1 MNTHTID
8 GTLFARMIKEGTREL
23 NRNRQTVNDLNVFP
37 IPDGDTGDNMFMT
50 ISGGAQAADASC
62 GDISQVAKQVSQGTF
77 MGARGNSGVILSRI
91 FKGIGTGLSEGTHAD
106 VRTFVNALQL
116 GVKES
121 YKAVSQP
128 VEGTILTVFRE
139 AVEETAGLVR
149 DDTPY
154 EHLFEELLDAMS
166 RSLKKTPELLDVLRQ
181 AGVVDSGGAGLI
193 YIFQG
198 MENALLGL
206 ETEDETS
213 GHGAADTQ
221 PAIDLSKFNENSEL
235 VYGYCTEFILQLMT
249 AKVGDVSL
257 FDEQEVFDYLN
268 SVGESVVA
276 FRDGSIIRVHVH
288 TKTPGDILNHCQ
300 KWGEFLKLKIEN
312 MTVQHNETIGHEKR
326 PELVLTTKK
335 PRKKFATVTVAAGD
349 GVCDIFREVGVDAVI
364 NGGQSMNPA
373 VKDFLDAYE
382 GIDADNI
389 IVFPNNGN
397 VILTARQSADV
408 YDKSNIV
415 VIPNKDLGTGY
426 AAISMLDVS
435 AETVDDIVASINASM
450 EGVVTAMVSRANRDT
465 EQDGVAITSGH
476 YIGFAE
482 SKVYT
487 DNAERVKAAED
498 LAEKLGAG
506 DYSILMLI
514 KGKGIPQDEAD
525 GLLEALEGKYRRTEI
540 IPIDGRQ
547 PIHDYIMIF
556 EE

>member
-8 GTLFARMIKEGTREL
+8 GTLFARMVKEGTREL

-62 GDISQVAKQVSQGTF
+62 ADISQVAKQVSQGTF

-91 FKGIGTGLSEGTHAD
+91 FKGIGTGLSNGADAD
-106 VRTFVNALQL
+106 VRTFLGALQL

-139 AVEETAGLVR
+139 AVEETTNLVK

-154 EHLFEELLDAMS
+154 ELLFEELLDAMS

-206 ETEDETS
+206 ETEDDASAHTATDS
-213 GHGAADTQ
+213 Q
-221 PAIDLSKFNENSEL
+221 PTIDLSKFNENSEL

-257 FDEQEVFDYLN
+257 FNEQEVFDYLN

-276 FRDGSIIRVHVH
+276 FRDGSIVRVHVH

-312 MTVQHNETIGHEKR
+312 MTVQHNETIGHER

-364 NGGQSMNPA
+364 NGGQSMNPS
-373 VKDFLDAYE
+373 VRDFLDAYE

-435 AETVDDIVASINASM
+435 AETVDDIVSSINASM
-450 EGVVTAMVSRANRDT
+450 EGVVTAMVSQANRDT
-465 EQDGVAITSGH
+465 EQDGVQIVSGH
-476 YIGFAE
+476 YIGFAG
-482 SKVYT
+482 STVYT
-487 DNAERVKAAED
+487 DNADRAAAALD
-498 LAEKLGAG
+498 LAEKLNAG

-514 KGKGIPQDEAD
+514 KGKDVPQQEAD
-525 GLLEALEGKYRRTEI
+525 ELLGTLEKKYRLTEI
-540 IPIDGRQ
+540 IPIDGEQ
-547 PIHDYIMIF
+547 PIHDYVMIL

>member
-8 GTLFARMIKEGTREL
+8 GTLFARMVKEGTREL

-62 GDISQVAKQVSQGTF
+62 ADISQVAKQVSQGTF

-91 FKGIGTGLSEGTHAD
+91 FKGIGTGLSNGTDAD
-106 VRTFVNALQL
+106 VQTFLGALQL
-116 GVKES
+116 GVRES

-139 AVEETAGLVR
+139 AVEETTGLVKA
-149 DDTPY
+149 DTTY
-154 EHLFEELLDAMS
+154 EILFEELLDAMS

-206 ETEDETS
+206 ETEDDASAHTATDS
-213 GHGAADTQ
+213 Q
-221 PAIDLSKFNENSEL
+221 PTIDLSKFNENSEL

-257 FDEQEVFDYLN
+257 FNEQEVFDYLN

-312 MTVQHNETIGHEKR
+312 MTVQHNETIGHER
-326 PELVLTTKK
+326 PDLVLTTKK
-335 PRKKFATVTVAAGD
+335 PRKKYATVTVAAGD

-373 VKDFLDAYE
+373 VRDFLDAYE
-382 GIDADNI
+382 TIDADNI

-435 AETVDDIVASINASM
+435 AETVDDMVASINASM
-450 EGVVTAMVSRANRDT
+450 EGVVTAMVSQANRDT

-476 YIGFAE
+476 YIGFAG
-482 SKVYT
+482 SRVYT
-487 DNAERVKAAED
+487 DSPSRVRAAED
-498 LAEKLGAG
+498 LADKLGAG

-514 KGKGIPQDEAD
+514 KGKGVPQDEAD
-525 GLLEALEGKYRRTEI
+525 GLLEVLEKKYRRTEI

-547 PIHDYIMIF
+547 PIHDYMMIF

>member
-8 GTLFARMIKEGTREL
+8 GTLFARMVKEGTREL

-62 GDISQVAKQVSQGTF
+62 ADISQVAKQVSQGTF

-91 FKGIGTGLSEGTHAD
+91 FKGIGTGLSNGADAD
-106 VRTFVNALQL
+106 VRTFLGALQL

-139 AVEETAGLVR
+139 AVEETTNLVK

-154 EHLFEELLDAMS
+154 ELLFEELLDAMS

-206 ETEDETS
+206 ETEDDASAHTATDS
-213 GHGAADTQ
+213 Q
-221 PAIDLSKFNENSEL
+221 PTIDLSKFNENSEL

-257 FDEQEVFDYLN
+257 FNEQEVFDYLN

-312 MTVQHNETIGHEKR
+312 MTVQHNETIGHER

-335 PRKKFATVTVAAGD
+335 PRKKFAIVTVAAGD

-373 VKDFLDAYE
+373 VRDFLDAYDT
-382 GIDADNI
+382 IDADNI

-415 VIPNKDLGTGY
+415 VIPNRDLGTGY

-435 AETVDDIVASINASM
+435 AETVDEIVASINASM
-450 EGVVTAMVSRANRDT
+450 EGVVTAMVSQANRDT

-476 YIGFAE
+476 YIGFAG

-487 DNAERVKAAED
+487 DNASRVQAAED

-514 KGKGIPQDEAD
+514 RGNGVPQDEAD
-525 GLLEALEGKYRRTEI
+525 GLLEVLEKKYRRTEI

-547 PIHDYIMIF
+547 PIHDYMMIF

>member
-1 MNTHTID
+1 MYTHRID
-8 GTLFARMIKEGTREL
+8 GILFARMVREGMREL

-50 ISGGAQAADASC
+50 INGGAQAADATC
-62 GDISQVAKQVSQGTF
+62 ADISKVAAQVSQGTF

-91 FKGIGTGLSEGTHAD
+91 FKGLGTGLSQGADAD
-106 VRTFVNALQL
+106 VLTFMGALQL

-139 AVEETAGLVR
+139 AVEETAALVGN
-149 DDTPY
+149 DTTF
-154 EHLFEELLDAMS
+154 ENLFEELLDGMS
-166 RSLKKTPELLDVLRQ
+166 RSLKHTPELLDVLRQ

-206 ETEDETS
+206 
-213 GHGAADTQ
+213 DTDDDASAGSPSEANQ
-221 PAIDLSKFNENSEL
+221 TIDLSKFNENSEL
-235 VYGYCTEFILQLMT
+235 IYGYCTEFILQLMT
-249 AKVGDVSL
+249 AKVGDVSA
-257 FDEQEVFDYLN
+257 FDEKEVIDYLN
-268 SVGESVVA
+268 SVGESLVA

-312 MTVQHNETIGHEKR
+312 MTVQHNETIGHER

-364 NGGQSMNPA
+364 NGGQSMNPS
-373 VKDFLDAYE
+373 VKDFIDAYDT
-382 GIDADNI
+382 IDADNI

-435 AETVDDIVASINASM
+435 VETVDELVSSINASM
-450 EGVVTAMVSRANRDT
+450 EGVVTAMVSQANRDT

-476 YIGFAE
+476 YIGFAG
-482 SKVYT
+482 SRIYT
-487 DNAERVKAAED
+487 DSASRVQAAEE
-498 LAEKLGAG
+498 LAEKLKAG

-514 KGKGIPQDEAD
+514 RGAGIPEDEAAQLCD
-525 GLLEALEGKYRRTEI
+525 ALEKKYRRTEI

-547 PIHDYIMIF
+547 PIHDYIMIY

>member
-8 GTLFARMIKEGTREL
+8 GTLFARMVKEGTREL

-62 GDISQVAKQVSQGTF
+62 ADISQVAKQVSQGTF

-91 FKGIGTGLSEGTHAD
+91 FKGIGTGLSDGADAD
-106 VRTFVNALQL
+106 VRTFLGALQL

-139 AVEETAGLVR
+139 AVEETTNLVK

-154 EHLFEELLDAMS
+154 ELLFEELLDAMS

-206 ETEDETS
+206 ETEDDASAHTATDS
-213 GHGAADTQ
+213 Q
-221 PAIDLSKFNENSEL
+221 PTIDLSKFNENSEL

-257 FDEQEVFDYLN
+257 FNEQEVFDYLN

-312 MTVQHNETIGHEKR
+312 MTVQHNETIGHER

-364 NGGQSMNPA
+364 NGGQSMNPS
-373 VKDFLDAYE
+373 VRDFLDAYE

-435 AETVDDIVASINASM
+435 AETVDDIVSSINASM
-450 EGVVTAMVSRANRDT
+450 EGVVTAMVSQANRDT

-476 YIGFAE
+476 YIGFAG

-487 DNAERVKAAED
+487 DNASRVQAAED

-514 KGKGIPQDEAD
+514 RGKGVPQDEAD
-525 GLLEALEGKYRRTEI
+525 GLLEVLEKKYRRTEI

-547 PIHDYIMIF
+547 PIHDYMMIF

>member
-1 MNTHTID
+1 
-8 GTLFARMIKEGTREL
+8 
-23 NRNRQTVNDLNVFP
+23 
-37 IPDGDTGDNMFMT
+37 
-50 ISGGAQAADASC
+50 
-62 GDISQVAKQVSQGTF
+62 

-91 FKGIGTGLSEGTHAD
+91 FKGIGTGLSNGADAD
-106 VRTFVNALQL
+106 VRTFLGALQL

-139 AVEETAGLVR
+139 AVEETTNLVK

-154 EHLFEELLDAMS
+154 ELLFEELLDAMS

-206 ETEDETS
+206 ETEDDASAHTATDS
-213 GHGAADTQ
+213 Q
-221 PAIDLSKFNENSEL
+221 PTIDLSKFNENSEL

-257 FDEQEVFDYLN
+257 FNEQEVFDYLN

-312 MTVQHNETIGHEKR
+312 MTVQHNETIGHER

-364 NGGQSMNPA
+364 NGGQSMNPS
-373 VKDFLDAYE
+373 VRDFLDAYE

-435 AETVDDIVASINASM
+435 AETVDDIVSSINASM
-450 EGVVTAMVSRANRDT
+450 EGVVTAMVSQANRDT

-476 YIGFAE
+476 YIGFAG

-487 DNAERVKAAED
+487 DNASRVQAAED

-514 KGKGIPQDEAD
+514 RGKGVPQDEAD
-525 GLLEALEGKYRRTEI
+525 GLLEVLEKKYRRTEI

-547 PIHDYIMIF
+547 PIHDYMMVF